1 MYYETLDLKID
12 FNSSICEGILL
23 FSLILMHD
31 ITKLAQNRHKV
42 IAVQLRELEIDFG
55 LL

>member
-31 ITKLAQNRHKV
+31 ITILAQKNDIKS
-42 IAVQLRELEIDFG
+42 
-55 LL
+55 LLYNYVH